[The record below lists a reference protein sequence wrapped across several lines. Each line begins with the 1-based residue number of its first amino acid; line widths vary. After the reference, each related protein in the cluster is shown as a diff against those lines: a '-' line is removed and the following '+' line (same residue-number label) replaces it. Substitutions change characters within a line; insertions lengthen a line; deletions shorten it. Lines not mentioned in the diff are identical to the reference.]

1 MDQHY
6 HPIIY
11 QRLTGLFD
19 ACDWDALQSY
29 LDGLSNAHFRTAGY
43 LIGERLMP
51 AAERDDF
58 WELMR
63 RLILWQPRAFT
74 VTTGKAAL
82 LRLKRGTL
90 SFEDAGF
97 QELVAVLS
105 APDRIIDRQKL
116 LLLWLPAIEEP
127 QTMEQLFAQFGIN
140 ERRRA
145 DFLLH
150 TEGMVAAFVLLR
162 ALCYEEHDRDFLI
175 TTCRQVMKRGDN
187 LSFNLASLL
196 RTYFD
201 LPEVKGTFSL
211 ALQPYE
217 LSRLDTDFDV
227 FSRVMTKV

>member
-6 HPIIY
+6 NPVIY
-11 QRLTGLFD
+11 QRLCSLFD
-19 ACDWDALQSY
+19 SRDWDALQSY
-29 LDGLSNAHFRTAGY
+29 LDGLSNAHFRTSGY
-43 LIGERLMP
+43 LIGERLLP
-51 AAERDDF
+51 GARREDF
-58 WELMR
+58 WEVMR

-82 LRLKRGTL
+82 LRLKHGSI

-97 QELVAVLS
+97 QKLVGALS
-105 APDRIIDRQKL
+105 VPERIIDRQKL
-116 LLLWLPAIEEP
+116 LLLWLPAIDDP
-127 QTMEQLFAQFGIN
+127 QTVEQLFRQFCIN
-140 ERRRA
+140 DRRRV
-145 DFLLH
+145 DFLLR
-150 TEGMVAAFVLLR
+150 TQGLVAAFVLLR
-162 ALCYEEHDRDFLI
+162 VLCYEEHDRDFLI